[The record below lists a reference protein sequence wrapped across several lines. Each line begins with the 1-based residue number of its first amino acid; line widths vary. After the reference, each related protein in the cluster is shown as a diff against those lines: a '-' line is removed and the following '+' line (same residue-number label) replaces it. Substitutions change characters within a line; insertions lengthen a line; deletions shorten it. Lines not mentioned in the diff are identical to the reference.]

1 MSRIGK
7 RVLSIPAG
15 VNVNVENGVV
25 TVKGPKGE
33 LTLDLVKN
41 IEVKVDETLTNTAHL
56 FHLTIHKQLLLH
68 LKRSF

>member
-7 RVLSIPAG
+7 RVLSIPEN
-15 VNVNVENGVV
+15 VNVNVENNVV

-41 IEVKVDETLTNTAHL
+41 ISV
-56 FHLTIHKQLLLH
+56 
-68 LKRSF
+68 